1 VGFAHQSSDAAIDA
15 NEHSLEII
23 SEDQRALGFFD
34 FLNLAEPKTVGKAH
48 PTRFCPNTEELP
60 IAIDEFK
67 ISRSGGQ
74 KQLKSLRIFHFRRK
88 SPWLKELEIRK
99 DFEPEKEGRKIGV
112 LAW

>member
-1 VGFAHQSSDAAIDA
+1 
-15 NEHSLEII
+15 LEG
-23 SEDQRALGFFD
+23 SAQKLD
-34 FLNLAEPKTVGKAH
+34 P
-48 PTRFCPNTEELP
+48 PTRICPNVEELLVE
-60 IAIDEFK
+60 ADASE